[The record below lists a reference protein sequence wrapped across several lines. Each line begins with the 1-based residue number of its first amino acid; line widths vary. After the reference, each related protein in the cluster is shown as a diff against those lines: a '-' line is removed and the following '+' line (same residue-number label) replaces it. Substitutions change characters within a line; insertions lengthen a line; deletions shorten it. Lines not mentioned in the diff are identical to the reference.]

1 MRAVIFHSPSL
12 LTHKCLIFQGEEDRG
27 VPLRPQVGRKTSIT
41 PRRAHKTA
49 SGSSNEA
56 MRSENSTGATSYDD
70 IADALPTDDLAEEEF
85 GSYDDNIDVA
95 LAQRKGKGKAR
106 VRIESEDEAEDGDEE
121 GYAEA
126 LPVAKL
132 PASYRLRN
140 AVEPSFSILPSS
152 STPKR
157 AATSPRTVRGSG
169 GAHGLFSPVK
179 VRSGL
184 AKSFPLS
191 DEEGDVKPPSY
202 KSAQVASDVF
212 SHPGSP
218 SRFLP
223 PI

>member
-1 MRAVIFHSPSL
+1 MS
-12 LTHKCLIFQGEEDRG
+12 QGEEDG
-27 VPLRPQVGRKTSIT
+27 EDLLRPQVGRKTSVT

-56 MRSENSTGATSYDD
+56 MRSENSAGATSYDD
-70 IADALPTDDLAEEEF
+70 IADALPTDGLADEEL
-85 GSYDDNIDVA
+85 GSYDDNIDA
-95 LAQRKGKGKAR
+95 LAQRKGKSKAR

-121 GYAEA
+121 GYAEV

-140 AVEPSFSILPSS
+140 AVEPSFSIVPSS

-157 AATSPRTVRGSG
+157 VATPPRTVRGPR
-169 GAHGLFSPVK
+169 GARGLVSPAR

-184 AKSFPLS
+184 AESFPPPALS

-202 KSAQVASDVF
+202 KPTQVASDEF
-212 SHPGSP
+212 PHPGSP
-218 SRFLP
+218 SRSLP
-223 PI
+223 HLTT